1 MIWVADVTVSEAAA
15 AEPKFTAVAPVNPV
29 PVTVTEVPPA
39 AGPPDGLTAVTDGT
53 GAYVKRSPAAV
64 GEVPPGVVTVR
75 STRPAAPAGAVAVI
89 CVVDSTVYELAGVEP
104 NVTAVVPPKPV
115 PVIVTTVPPATGP
128 VDGLTPETVG
138 IGKYV

>member
-1 MIWVADVTVSEAAA
+1 
-15 AEPKFTAVAPVNPV
+15 
-29 PVTVTEVPPA
+29 
-39 AGPPDGLTAVTDGT
+39 
-53 GAYVKRSPAAV
+53 
-64 GEVPPGVVTVR
+64 
-75 STRPAAPAGAVAVI
+75 VI